1 MLINSST
8 NKTLDDSVIE
18 KNFDLVTYLEE
29 KEIVTD
35 QNECTKMRIGFDC

>member
-1 MLINSST
+1 MVIHSST

-18 KNFDLVTYLEE
+18 KNFDFVTYVEE

-35 QNECTKMRIGFDC
+35 ENECTKMRIGFDC

>member
-1 MLINSST
+1 MVIYSST
-8 NKTLDDSVIE
+8 NKTLDTSFIE
-18 KNFDLVTYLEE
+18 KNFDLVTYVEK

>member
-1 MLINSST
+1 MIQSQKRT
-8 NKTLDDSVIE
+8 
-18 KNFDLVTYLEE
+18 DLVTYAEE